1 MFFRHFFS
9 LFKVAIL
16 TPLLFA
22 QDGGQLYTLY
32 CSACHGSDG
41 LGATG
46 GAFPPLAESS
56 WVDGDPDRAIKIV
69 LNGLNGPVEVSGK
82 TYNLEMPPQG
92 AMLQDDQI
100 AAILTFVRSSWGNQA
115 PAITS
120 AQVKATR
127 AANIARKT
135 SWTAEEILKLHPF
148 PIQKTILMNLT
159 SQVYQGEWKNMPDFK
174 TLKAKNIEEEHD
186 GIISLKD
193 SLYENDFG
201 MVWDAKFEIPTKGKY
216 LFYLDADD
224 AGRILID
231 DELVLEIQGNG
242 PLNGSRAQK
251 CIIELD
257 KGSHRFRVEYI
268 QNQGNKG
275 LAIGWRP
282 SSKKKW
288 NWLTDQVAKSPALQ
302 EPILIEASNG
312 RAVIHRNF
320 ILGTSP
326 RAIGVG
332 FPGGVNLA
340 YSADDLGP
348 ALIWQG
354 PFIDGAKKWLERGT
368 ADSPPAGEK
377 VIKLSDARSLPSQ
390 ARFRGYKLDAQGN
403 PTFSVQIGKQ
413 YLLDSWHAESGTLV
427 RKLTVTGGPLEI
439 KIAQPPGISIEGAVG
454 KSAVKLNPGQPVTL
468 TYRWN

>member
-1 MFFRHFFS
+1 
-9 LFKVAIL
+9 
-16 TPLLFA
+16 
-22 QDGGQLYTLY
+22 
-32 CSACHGSDG
+32 
-41 LGATG
+41 
-46 GAFPPLAESS
+46 
-56 WVDGDPDRAIKIV
+56 
-69 LNGLNGPVEVSGK
+69 
-82 TYNLEMPPQG
+82 
-92 AMLQDDQI
+92 
-100 AAILTFVRSSWGNQA
+100 
-115 PAITS
+115 
-120 AQVKATR
+120 
-127 AANIARKT
+127 
-135 SWTAEEILKLHPF
+135 
-148 PIQKTILMNLT
+148 
-159 SQVYQGEWKNMPDFK
+159 
-174 TLKAKNIEEEHD
+174 
-186 GIISLKD
+186 
-193 SLYENDFG
+193 
-201 MVWDAKFEIPTKGKY
+201 MVWDAKFEILTKGEY

-231 DELVLEIQGNG
+231 DELVLEILGNG

-257 KGSHRFRVEYI
+257 KGSHRFRAEYV
-268 QNQGNKG
+268 QNKANKG

-288 NWLTDQVAKSPALQ
+288 NWLTEQVAQSPALQ

-312 RAVIHRNF
+312 RAAIHRNF

-348 ALIWQG
+348 ALIWKG

-454 KSAVKLNPGQPVTL
+454 KSAVKLNPDQPVTL